1 MHRQVNT
8 TEVNAHFVT
17 VPPHATSCYLLY
29 SGSSDQRCTANTVGT
44 PELLQMS
51 FTENVAC
58 FVGTLYL
65 FYFLLKCVKFVLEV
79 LKTTFLGGNID
90 FRRFGEWA
98 GTE

>member
-1 MHRQVNT
+1 
-8 TEVNAHFVT
+8 
-17 VPPHATSCYLLY
+17 
-29 SGSSDQRCTANTVGT
+29 
-44 PELLQMS
+44 MS
-51 FTENVAC
+51 LANVAC

-98 GTE
+98 GTEYFDYSLWFIDILLHYFT